1 MEPADRDRRVR
12 TFKPRRRRLGSR
24 RLDVYERLRPIYGF
38 DDTGGSLDLRALLP
52 RCSRVILE
60 IGSGSGDVTIAQ
72 ATERPD
78 VGIVA
83 IDVHRPGIA
92 RILDAIE
99 RFDWQHV
106 RVVEGDALCFVE
118 RLPAAGVDEVWAFF
132 PDPWPKNAQAH
143 RRLITTE
150 RVDRLARIIRPG
162 GALRLA
168 TDVAA
173 YAAQMC
179 AVLGHS
185 ESFGEPRFER
195 PPWRPDT
202 PFERAGRA
210 AGRSSVDVVAE
221 RVNSPSR

>member
-1 MEPADRDRRVR
+1 MEPSDHGRRVR

-24 RLDVYERLRPIYGF
+24 RLDVYERLRPIF
-38 DDTGGSLDLRALLP
+38 AFSDTGGSLDVRALFP
-52 RCSRVILE
+52 RCSRVVLE
-60 IGSGSGDVTIAQ
+60 IGSGNGDVTITH
-72 ATERPD
+72 ATERSD

-99 RFDWQHV
+99 RFDWPHV

-162 GALRLA
+162 GTLRLA

-173 YAAQMC
+173 YAEQMC
-179 AVLGHS
+179 DVLGRS
-185 ESFGEPRFER
+185 EFFGEPRFER

-202 PFERAGRA
+202 PYERAGRA

-221 RVNSPSR
+221 RVSSPNR